1 MKTIC
6 LYFQVHQ
13 PFRIRR
19 YRFFDIGDSEYYYD
33 DYANESLMK
42 KIAAKCYLPAN
53 QLMLELI
60 EKHGNGFKI
69 AYSISG
75 TALDQF
81 ELYAPEVLESF
92 KRLADTGMVEFLA
105 ETHSHSL
112 VSLADPD
119 EFRSQVTRHSERIE
133 TLFGS
138 KPKVFRNTELVYS
151 DEIGSLIADM
161 GFMAMLSEGA
171 RHMLGWKSPNY
182 LYNNAINPKLKVLL
196 RNFMLSDDIAFR
208 FSNRNWDQWPL
219 TAEKFV
225 TWLKNKNRKEDIIN
239 IFIEYETFGEHHSA
253 ESGIFDFFRALP
265 RAAFKHKEFNFLTPS
280 EAVSRLQ
287 PVDAIHVPYPASW
300 ADEEKDLSA
309 WLGNDMQNEAFS
321 KLNELRSLVRKTTD
335 HIILTDWHYL
345 QVSDHLYYM
354 STKVFSDGE
363 VHKHYNP
370 YESPYDAFINYM
382 NVLSDFTRRLNKL
395 VGSKE
400 AKTDQMERMLKEKE
414 EQIAS
419 LQRMIDEMREAKQPI
434 VGPVG
439 IAEKPRGETSTLAA
453 GTQGIAKGT
462 AAITTPLSAVT
473 SEKIKNKLREP
484 EEAETGKKKPQSKIS
499 SSSAS
504 GNH

>member
-1 MKTIC
+1 MKNIC

-53 QLMLELI
+53 HLMFELI
-60 EKHGNGFKI
+60 EKYGNRFKI

-92 KRLADTGMVEFLA
+92 RKLADTGMVEFLA

-133 TLFGS
+133 ALFGV

-151 DEIGSLIADM
+151 DEIGSLVADM
-161 GFMAMLSEGA
+161 GYEAMLSEGA

-182 LYNNAINPKLKVLL
+182 LYNNAVNPKLKVLL

-208 FSNRNWDQWPL
+208 FSDRHWDQWPL
-219 TAEKFV
+219 TADKYV
-225 TWLKNKNRKEDIIN
+225 MWLKNKNRKEDIVN
-239 IFIEYETFGEHHSA
+239 IFIDYETFGEHHSA

-265 RAAFKHKEFNFLTPS
+265 PAVLKHKEFKFLTPS
-280 EAVSRLQ
+280 EAVSSLQ

-321 KLNELRSLVRKTTD
+321 KLNGLRGLVRKTND

-354 STKVFSDGE
+354 STKVFSDRD

-395 VGSKE
+395 VGSEE
-400 AKTDQMERMLKEKE
+400 AKTVQMERMLKEKQ

-419 LQRMIDEMREAKQPI
+419 LQQMINEMREAKQPI
-434 VGPVG
+434 VAPVG
-439 IAEKPRGETSTLAA
+439 ITEKQRGETSTPAD
-453 GTQGIAKGT
+453 GTIATGA
-462 AAITTPLSAVT
+462 AAITTSVSAVT
-473 SEKIKNKLREP
+473 AEINKNKLRAP
-484 EEAETGKKKPQSKIS
+484 EEAETGGSKPQGRKS
-499 SSSAS
+499 SSSVS
-504 GNH
+504 GQH